1 MESLPSTLFTWI
13 MHAIH
18 SARSKYKQVLKRN
31 HKRRNSS
38 HTPAHTH
45 THTHTHTHREESQRS
60 RNRLWPLRCSAY
72 PTDLFWLPTF
82 ITCSISRTL
91 FVTNDDRSCKN
102 QKQWNNQA
110 RSKNTQQRQALK
122 RVVYNGMPVKTT
134 SQSCLKRLK
143 INKQLDIDLSVNNGL
158 AKAWRLHWLTFH
170 MVRIQGSVLAQS
182 NYKLNA
188 GWHLPLLPW
197 ETWTEHLVSPL
208 TEGKNNLATGWFWL
222 RYKRSLGSWKSKK
235 SWGSSLSYPG
245 KIKR

>member
-1 MESLPSTLFTWI
+1 MQNNKIITKSECCTQSSFFNSVLTSLQFWQS
-13 MHAIH
+13 AI
-18 SARSKYKQVLKRN
+18 LK
-31 HKRRNSS
+31 
-38 HTPAHTH
+38 
-45 THTHTHTHREESQRS
+45 
-60 RNRLWPLRCSAY
+60 
-72 PTDLFWLPTF
+72 
-82 ITCSISRTL
+82 
-91 FVTNDDRSCKN
+91 TNG
-102 QKQWNNQA
+102 
-110 RSKNTQQRQALK
+110 ALL
-122 RVVYNGMPVKTT
+122 T
-134 SQSCLKRLK
+134 
-143 INKQLDIDLSVNNGL
+143 INKQLDTDLSVNNGL